1 MKKIVNSSLK
11 LSHTYTPTTH
21 IHEHII
27 YICTYKT
34 YTDQM
39 YVVRKASHD
48 VFTQATSLKQEG
60 RLPTPFSA
68 HVQTWYMNFVAAHIN

>member
-1 MKKIVNSSLK
+1 
-11 LSHTYTPTTH
+11 
-21 IHEHII
+21 
-27 YICTYKT
+27 
-34 YTDQM
+34 M

-68 HVQTWYMNFVAAHIN
+68 HIQTWYMNFVAAHIN